1 MFVPVPSQMQQGYYT
16 RAFEW
21 DGLYVVSGPEVQP
34 LSLMTAAETAFN
46 MLRHRPDLVG
56 LLVQDRSRVAVT
68 PQGAS
73 IVALPEFRDLD
84 GEFTSD
90 GRPWNQVTGIA
101 GYDNGYIAAN
111 GEANV
116 LSLPNDPYRGQE
128 NITLHEWAHVI
139 HMGAINK
146 VASLADELTEAFNDA
161 MAAGLWSGTYVSS
174 NVLEYFAVATEAFFD
189 FTREPDSTINHVNT
203 RAELAQ
209 YDPQLFAF
217 MVKIYGNDNWRDGD
231 WIGGDGADVI
241 KGLTTA
247 DLIFG
252 LGGSDTISAGGGND
266 KVYGGTGNDT
276 LDGGPG
282 NDTLRG
288 ETGND
293 IYLVGSG
300 GDRTIEAAGGGIDTV
315 RASVNWALGTEVE
328 RLELAGIADLNG
340 TGNSLNNT
348 LAGNGGNNRLNGAG
362 GNDTVNGGAGN
373 DTINGGSGND
383 RLIGGPGADSFIFTT
398 PLNAGTKVDRISD
411 FVPAF
416 DTLLL
421 ENAVFTALKTVGA
434 LATASFWKS
443 TAGVAHDAT
452 DRIIYD
458 TDSGGLSYDA
468 DGNAAGAATQFAML
482 APNLAMTNT
491 DFVVI

>member
-1 MFVPVPSQMQQGYYT
+1 MFVPVPFEIQQGYYT

-21 DGLYVVSGPEVQP
+21 NGLYVVSGPEVQS

-46 MLRHRPDLVG
+46 MLRYRPDLVD

-73 IVALPEFRDLD
+73 IVVLPEFRDLD
-84 GEFTSD
+84 GQSTSD
-90 GRPWNQVTGIA
+90 GRPWNQIAGIA

-111 GEANV
+111 EESNV
-116 LSLPNDPYRGQE
+116 LSLPNDPYRGQQ

-146 VASLADELTEAFNDA
+146 VASLADELTEAFKDA
-161 MAAGLWSGTYVSS
+161 MAAGLWSGTFASS

-189 FTREPDSTINHVNT
+189 FTREPDSSVNHVNT

-209 YDPQLFAF
+209 YDPQLFTF
-217 MVKIYGNDNWRDGD
+217 MTKIYGNDGWRDGD
-231 WIGGDGADVI
+231 WIGGEGADLL
-241 KGLTTA
+241 KGVTTA

-252 LGGSDTISAGGGND
+252 LGGSDVISAGGGDD

-293 IYLVGSG
+293 IYLVGSS
-300 GDRTIEAAGGGIDTV
+300 GDRTIESVGGGTDTV
-315 RASVNWALGTEVE
+315 RASVTWTLGTEVE
-328 RLELAGIADLNG
+328 RLELAGTANLSG
-340 TGNSLNNT
+340 TGNGLHNT
-348 LAGNGGNNRLNGAG
+348 LAGNGGNNRLNGVG
-362 GNDTVNGGAGN
+362 GHDTINGGAGN
-373 DTINGGSGND
+373 DTINGGAGND
-383 RLIGGPGADSFIFTT
+383 RLAGGPGVDSFTFNAS
-398 PLNAGTKVDRISD
+398 LNSMTNVDRISD
-411 FVPAF
+411 FDVAL

-421 ENAVFTALKTVGA
+421 ENAVFTALTAVGT
-434 LATASFWKS
+434 LATASFCKS
-443 TAGVAHDAT
+443 TAGVARDAT

-458 TDSGGLSYDA
+458 TDSGALSYDA

-482 APNLAMTNT
+482 APNLALTNT
-491 DFVVI
+491 DFVVT